1 MPMHAM
7 GHGMELDKLG
17 LPCTMSVFLLDTSYY
32 RAFCHQHHPA
42 SPRIL
47 LLPDVFLLSNKIRGD
62 AGGDA
67 RELAFF
73 LQNAVNQEV
82 AYHKGHRSGR
92 ARTALCYVMY
102 CCVINVSMYAQSC
115 FVLRALFVACYVT
128 ENRPSHRPP
137 RKVDDGSPR
146 ITHYLM
152 FSTEEN
158 VQCNLAKIFSP
169 V

>member
-1 MPMHAM
+1 
-7 GHGMELDKLG
+7 
-17 LPCTMSVFLLDTSYY
+17 MSVFLLDTSYY

-62 AGGDA
+62 AGWCGVM
-67 RELAFF
+67 RGN

-102 CCVINVSMYAQSC
+102 WCVINVSMYAQSC
-115 FVLRALFVACYVT
+115 FVLQRIIRYTAHVFYWEIVPKHHLA
-128 ENRPSHRPP
+128 SIPP
-137 RKVDDGSPR
+137 RKVDDGNLASPR

-152 FSTEEN
+152 LFLLRKMSRCYPHHRASPRIFI
-158 VQCNLAKIFSP
+158 VQ
-169 V
+169 